1 MRERQPGIYQENH
14 AESTYSGEDG
24 MDRKCSKCG
33 GDLIEGALLDGLSFH
48 SVIYTPLEELTKI
61 KKIKTGVICD
71 ACAQCGCIENL
82 RVEDP
87 SQLRRSKSIPHD

>member
-1 MRERQPGIYQENH
+1 MRERQPGIY
-14 AESTYSGEDG
+14 ESTYSGEDD

-61 KKIKTGVICD
+61 KKDQNRCD
-71 ACAQCGCIENL
+71 L
-82 RVEDP
+82 
-87 SQLRRSKSIPHD
+87 